1 MKGSRGTLGAAAFS
15 LAEHIPA
22 ARWCL
27 ALAVIAFAAAV
38 SVCKYIDLADTAAF
52 SSFET
57 LFMVMTDT
65 VNIVFIYLPAYLF
78 TVCGIMFSSGF
89 GGIEILRCG
98 SRQSWLAA
106 KLITYAVNTVIF
118 FAVVVGINYAVC
130 SRSFYFSGAW
140 SSGFVGFRVMMG
152 NPASDF
158 AAPPV
163 PTLIG
168 ASASALLFYLF
179 CGIINMLASIIF
191 GRESAAL
198 FISLLAGIALG
209 ALNSLTYS
217 NDLESQ
223 IIRCAVLAAAS
234 LFAYSLCLAA
244 FSRRDMTRRS
254 G

>member
-1 MKGSRGTLGAAAFS
+1 MKKLRGAAFS
-15 LAEHIPA
+15 LSEHIPA

-38 SVCKYIDLADTAAF
+38 SVCRYIDLADTAAF

-57 LFMVMTDT
+57 LFMIMTDPI
-65 VNIVFIYLPAYLF
+65 NIVFIYLPAYLF

-98 SRQSWLAA
+98 SRSAWIAG

-118 FAVVVGINYAVC
+118 FAAVVVINYAVC
-130 SRSFYFSGAW
+130 SRTFFFSSVW

-163 PTLIG
+163 PTIIG
-168 ASASALLFYLF
+168 ASASVLLFYLF
-179 CGIINMLASIIF
+179 CGILNMLASIIF
-191 GRESAAL
+191 RRESAAL
-198 FISLLAGIALG
+198 FISLLTGIAIG
-209 ALNSLTYS
+209 VLNSLMYS

-223 IIRCAVLAAAS
+223 IFRCVILAAAS
-234 LFAYSLCLAA
+234 LLAYALCLAA
-244 FSRRDMTRRS
+244 FSKRDMTRLS
-254 G
+254 S